1 MNDLQEIQNKLK
13 EISELLQ
20 LNTKTAKKKASIK
33 FKEIANI
40 ATTQAITLELSNEH
54 N

>member
-20 LNTKTAKKKASIK
+20 TDSKKAK
-33 FKEIANI
+33 RKAAVRLKEIATI
-40 ATTQAITLELSNEH
+40 STTMAFSLEIGK
-54 N
+54 